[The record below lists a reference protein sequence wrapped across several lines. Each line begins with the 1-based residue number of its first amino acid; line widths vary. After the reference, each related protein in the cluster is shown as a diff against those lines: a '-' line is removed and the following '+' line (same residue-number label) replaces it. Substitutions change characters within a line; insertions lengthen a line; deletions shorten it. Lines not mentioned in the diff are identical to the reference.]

1 MKNLDFFLKNDT
13 FYSFLTK
20 KISQKQH
27 KLSFYQLSRPKQ
39 FYIAILNIRGKSYLT
54 LYFLQFLCIF

>member
-27 KLSFYQLSRPKQ
+27 KLSFYQLSRPK
-39 FYIAILNIRGKSYLT
+39 
-54 LYFLQFLCIF
+54 